1 MTTHHHSIAGFVA
14 VVVGVFGAVI
24 SVAPDVEAQYGYG
37 YGQTQQTTTYAAP
50 RSGFAGFAVEFPSIR
65 LGLGVGAEPGNQD
78 RGSNFQLDIAGG
90 PSLEAPLMR
99 GIDLVLIP
107 EIGYSLIAQAEQLDE
122 ETEIVRLAHH
132 VMGGAALGL
141 SFDHVFAGYLFADLL
156 LGAQAEGFSAGARAG
171 LRIAIYDAVGLEA
184 AYQYLTD
191 FNDGGYGSVR
201 AMIFVDAKVFDH
213 V

>member
-1 MTTHHHSIAGFVA
+1 MTTHHRSIFSSIAI
-14 VVVGVFGAVI
+14 VVGVIGAVI
-24 SVAPDVEAQYGYG
+24 SVAPNVEAQYGYG
-37 YGQTQQTTTYAAP
+37 YAQTQQTTVSSH

-65 LGLGVGAEPGNQD
+65 LGVGVGAEPGNQEG
-78 RGSNFQLDIAGG
+78 GSNFQLDIAGG

-107 EIGYSLIAQAEQLDE
+107 EIGYSLIAEAEQLEDDGE
-122 ETEIVRLAHH
+122 VIHLAHH
-132 VMGGAALGL
+132 VMGGAAIGL

-156 LGAQAEGFSAGARAG
+156 LGAEADGFSAGARAG

-191 FNDGGYGSVR
+191 FDEGGYSSVR
-201 AMIFVDAKVFDH
+201 ALIFVDAKVFDH
-213 V
+213 L